1 MNAVAPGPTL
11 TPILQGGAV
20 TQEHL
25 EAPRRLIPLQRLA
38 RSHEQAEAIWFLGTA
53 ASSFVTGTTVMCDGG
68 ITANAGIVPPPSADL
83 SDVHHS
89 LRM

>member
-68 ITANAGIVPPPSADL
+68 ITANAGIFLPPGAAL
-83 SDVHHS
+83 SDIHH
-89 LRM
+89 